1 MKTSPAAAVL
11 ALLAALVLGTAFASP
26 ALAHDALKS
35 SSPAKNAEVESLDE
49 VKLTFTAS
57 VRFPAVVVR
66 GPDDAAHQDGK
77 PVAEGPTVT
86 QKVKADLPP
95 GRYVIA
101 YRVVSS
107 DGHPIEG
114 EIPFTLKG
122 SAPPSAEAQASPSP
136 EASTPAA
143 DSAPPAATGPG
154 TGETAGATGAAETPA
169 AAGEPA
175 SSGGIPGWLWIV
187 VGGLAGVGIGMLF
200 SLRGKGR
207 KQP

>member
-35 SSPAKNAEVESLDE
+35 SSPAKDAKVESLDE

-77 PVAEGPTVT
+77 PAVDGPTVT

-122 SAPPSAEAQASPSP
+122 SPSAPATAEAEASPSP
-136 EASTPAA
+136 AASTSPAV
-143 DSAPPAATGPG
+143 SGQG
-154 TGETAGATGAAETPA
+154 TSGETAGATGAAEAPA
-169 AAGEPA
+169 AAAEPA
-175 SSGGIPGWLWIV
+175 SSGGMPGWLWLV
-187 VGGLAGVGIGMLF
+187 VGGLAGIGIGMFF

-207 KQP
+207 KQS